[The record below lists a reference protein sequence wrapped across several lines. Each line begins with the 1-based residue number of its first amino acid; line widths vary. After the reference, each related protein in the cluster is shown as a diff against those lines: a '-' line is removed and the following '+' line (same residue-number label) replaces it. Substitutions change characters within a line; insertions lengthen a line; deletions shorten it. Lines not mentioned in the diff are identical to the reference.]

1 MIKIKWF
8 KKNREERAA
17 RTPSLSTLLAY
28 NVALPFT
35 NGTTRTAISQ
45 AMSQRYVRLS
55 TYASVDT

>member
-45 AMSQRYVRLS
+45 AMSQR
-55 TYASVDT
+55 